1 MNLEVLFSMNTLLL
15 ILRLAVPII
24 LVALSS
30 TISEL
35 GGIISLG
42 TEGMM
47 LIGAFGAVAGSYF
60 TNSGWLGMLIGAASS
75 AAIALFYG
83 LLCVR
88 FKANQ
93 TVCGVGLNL
102 FGLGATAV
110 GTFLIWGQEG
120 ISAQVTQLPNIT
132 IPLLSDI
139 PVLGKLFKNQS
150 PILYL
155 TFALAGI
162 AWYIIRYTK
171 TGLRLRAVSAHP
183 IAVRSVGVNVEKYR
197 YAALAISGALAGIG
211 GGFLSIVQNN
221 VFVNNMTAGRGFLGV
236 AANIFGGWSPIG
248 SLGSSFIF
256 AAAQSVRFNMLEAQ
270 IPDQFVQMLPY
281 AITIIALILFGKRV
295 KSPKALGVIE

>member
-1 MNLEVLFSMNTLLL
+1 MKLEVLFSMDTLLL
-15 ILRLAVPII
+15 ILRLATPII

-42 TEGMM
+42 TEGIM
-47 LIGAFGAVAGSYF
+47 LIGAFGAVAGSHF
-60 TNSGWLGMLIGAASS
+60 TNSGWAGMFIGAGCG
-75 AAIALFYG
+75 ALISLFFG

-88 FKANQ
+88 FHANQ

-110 GTFLIWGQEG
+110 GTFIIWEKEG
-120 ISAQVTQLPNIT
+120 ISGQVAQLPNIT
-132 IPLLSDI
+132 VPVLCDI
-139 PVLGKLFKNQS
+139 PVVGRLFSNQS
-150 PILYL
+150 PIIYT
-155 TFALAGI
+155 TFFIAIL
-162 AWYIIRYTK
+162 AWYVINYTK
-171 TGLRLRAVSAHP
+171 TGLRLRAVSTHP
-183 IAVRSVGVNVEKYR
+183 VATRSVGINVEKYR
-197 YAALAISGALAGIG
+197 YVALAISGMLAGMG

-248 SLGSSFIF
+248 SVGASFIF
-256 AAAQSVRFNMLEAQ
+256 AGAQSFRFNLLEAN

-281 AITIIALILFGKRV
+281 IITIIALILFGKRA